1 MRKTRSF
8 LKLPVLLVTVFIGKA
23 RFCDRSPDQFHQ
35 RWRHRRPDPLKP
47 GSTFG
52 RRYGSAAADFRIRL
66 G

>member
-47 GSTFG
+47 
-52 RRYGSAAADFRIRL
+52 RL
-66 G
+66 DLWQAVWERGG